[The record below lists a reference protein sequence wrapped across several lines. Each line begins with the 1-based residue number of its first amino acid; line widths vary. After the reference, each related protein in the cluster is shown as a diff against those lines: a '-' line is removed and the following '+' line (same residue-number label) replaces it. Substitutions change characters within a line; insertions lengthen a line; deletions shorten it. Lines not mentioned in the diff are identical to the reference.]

1 MMLSDVDILDAV
13 YNGRIG
19 VRPEP
24 YNQAYQPASL
34 DIKLGDVEKKS
45 CACAICT
52 EDGEVRWRILPG
64 DFILASTMEE
74 IILPDDIAARV
85 EGKSSLGRLGL
96 AVHITAGFIDP
107 GFHGQVTLELKNLGN
122 EEIMLRKG
130 QYVAQLS
137 FYQLSTR
144 ARRPYGSAGLNSHYQ
159 NQRGVTHSWL

>member
-1 MMLSDVDILDAV
+1 MMLSDREILDAV

-34 DIKLGDVEKKS
+34 DIKLGDVDKAPCE
-45 CACAICT
+45 CHVCT
-52 EDGEVRWRILPG
+52 EDGELRWRIMPG
-64 DFILASTMEE
+64 EFILAST
-74 IILPDDIAARV
+74 IDYILLPDDIAARV

-107 GFHGQVTLELKNLGN
+107 GFKGQVTLELKNLGN
-122 EEIMLRKG
+122 EEIMLRRG

-137 FYQLSTR
+137 FYQLSSP
-144 ARRPYGSAGLNSHYQ
+144 ASRPYGSAGLNSHYQ
-159 NQRGVTHSWL
+159 NQMGVTASWL

>member
-1 MMLSDVDILDAV
+1 MLADRDILDAV

-19 VRPEP
+19 VCPEP
-24 YNQAYQPASL
+24 RDQAYQPASL
-34 DIKLGDVEKKS
+34 DIRLGEVEKNP
-45 CACAICT
+45 CTCYLCT
-52 EDGEVRWRILPG
+52 EDGEVGWRIMPG
-64 DFILASTMEE
+64 DFVLASTLEE
-74 IILPDDIAARV
+74 VLLPDDIAARV

-107 GFHGQVTLELKNLGN
+107 GFRGQITLELKNMGN

-137 FYQLSTR
+137 FHQLMSR

-159 NQRGVTHSWL
+159 NQRGVTASWL